1 MEGQD
6 FTICLP
12 VLPPSLTQGKARASG
27 QANHGFLA
35 TSKHYQ
41 QFQILNGTK
50 FIFQT
55 NGTNFIFGPTSKS
68 LWILNYKIQ
77 NKSNLSFVSILKGFK
92 HFGNNLINSPKF
104 YHLMIFMNMN
114 LDGLTCIKKFEVPL
128 QVTIMTRFK

>member
-27 QANHGFLA
+27 QANQGFLA
-35 TSKHYQ
+35 TYKHYQ

-50 FIFQT
+50 FIFQR

-92 HFGNNLINSPKF
+92 HFGNNSPKF
-104 YHLMIFMNMN
+104 YLLMIFMNMN

-128 QVTIMTRFK
+128 QVTIMTWFK